1 MYRRV
6 LTTIMF
12 LKNGEV
18 HQSGIKNEH
27 NVIYFLNTTTNA
39 ITTHLKKIHG
49 EDIQV
54 IHKGGTTS
62 VDDATV
68 VGPDDVKYAG
78 ISIKNHKSGTHD
90 WTNTSKIPNKDVIK
104 DLFKEYK
111 DKYPNLDAA
120 EFAEKEKTL
129 REERDAIV
137 NTYLRDLSGGYIKDM
152 LTNLY
157 EGYSDYV
164 IMNDMKSE
172 QYICYEKNTRNF
184 NEFVGFPTWDYYL
197 KFAKAQNSAMI
208 WRKNQETNEDACTNL
223 RLRITLNN
231 GLNAFFGLSAN
242 NKTSIPCLKLQ
253 QDSVDKHMASL
264 EGAISVSYKKE
275 PSADADSKVDS
286 KADSKAEAK
295 DEM

>member
-1 MYRRV
+1 
-6 LTTIMF
+6 MF

-54 IHKGGTTS
+54 IHKGGTTG

-68 VGPDDVKYAG
+68 MGPGDVKYAG

-120 EFAEKEKTL
+120 EFAEKEKPL

-137 NTYLRDLSGGYIKDM
+137 NTYLRDLSGGYIKGM
-152 LTNLY
+152 LTDLY

-172 QYICYEKNTRNF
+172 QYILYDKNMKNF
-184 NEFVGFPTWDYYL
+184 KEFVGFPRWDYYL

-208 WRKNQETNEDACTNL
+208 WRKNQETNDDVCTNL

-253 QDSVDKHMASL
+253 QDAVDKHMASL
-264 EGAISVSYKKE
+264 DNPISVSYKKE
-275 PSADADSKVDS
+275 LDAGADA